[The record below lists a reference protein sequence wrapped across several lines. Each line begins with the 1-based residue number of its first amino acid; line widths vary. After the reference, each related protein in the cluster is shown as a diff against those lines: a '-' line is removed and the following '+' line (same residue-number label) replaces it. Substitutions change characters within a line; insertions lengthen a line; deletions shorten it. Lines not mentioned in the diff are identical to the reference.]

1 MPEARDRGLGMSVLK
16 LRRDMVVADE
26 ESAVEISAP
35 FPLRKIDKAE
45 IEVEVE
51 AEVTEVEFE
60 EEAPAP
66 RAGRQRTFFGAVRLW
81 SGVAAGIAAV
91 CAYPAM
97 MIAASDVGDGN
108 VSSVVDRTRWTSPAA
123 GGVAQLME
131 KHFNDLGWAPD
142 AENWTPMARLTAK
155 PAYQSAMAGSLGE
168 FVTLT
173 QAQLASVG
181 LEDTDLVA
189 ASRLISANAT
199 AAQLRAGRDALL
211 SYDRRMKRR
220 ASAVASTPMQ
230 ISEQLTLI
238 NSWAGK
244 SQTELGAAAQVT
256 DGNPLNT
263 PATQAV
269 YAAKGR
275 GIAAYTVLDTMHWP
289 DATRVATQRSAA
301 LAAWKDVAEFHPVFV
316 LNGSP
321 DGSLFGNHATSMGFL
336 LGRAQKA
343 TDDFA
348 AAVRATQPAIPMIA
362 NAVAPGTF
370 K

>member
-1 MPEARDRGLGMSVLK
+1 MSVLK
-16 LRRDMVVADE
+16 LRRDMVVAE
-26 ESAVEISAP
+26 EEQAVEISTP
-35 FPLRKIDKAE
+35 FPLRKIDAAE
-45 IEVEVE
+45 VEVEVE
-51 AEVTEVEFE
+51 AEVTEIEFE
-60 EEAPAP
+60 EEAAAP
-66 RAGRQRTFFGAVRLW
+66 GAARQKTFFGAVRLW
-81 SGVAAGIAAV
+81 SAIAAGIAVAG
-91 CAYPAM
+91 AYPAM
-97 MIAASDVGDGN
+97 MIAGSDVGDGN

-123 GGVAQLME
+123 GGVAMLME

-142 AENWTPMARLTAK
+142 AESWTPMARLTAK
-155 PAYQSAMAGSLGE
+155 PAYQSAMAGALSE

-173 QAQLASVG
+173 QAQLAAAG
-181 LEDTDLVA
+181 LADDDLTA
-189 ASRLISANAT
+189 ASRLISADAT
-199 AAQLRAGRDALL
+199 SAQLRAGRDALL

-220 ASAVASTPMQ
+220 ASAVASTPAQ
-230 ISEQLTLI
+230 IADQLGLI
-238 NSWAGK
+238 NGWAGK
-244 SQTELGAAAQVT
+244 SQTALAAAAQET
-256 DGNPLNT
+256 EGGPLNT

-336 LGRAQKA
+336 LSRAQKA

-348 AAVRATQPAIPMIA
+348 AAVRATQPAIPIIA

>member
-1 MPEARDRGLGMSVLK
+1 MAVLK
-16 LRRDMVVADE
+16 LRRDMVVAEE
-26 ESAVEISAP
+26 ESAVEISTP
-35 FPLRKIDKAE
+35 FPLRKIEHNE
-45 IEVEVE
+45 IE
-51 AEVTEVEFE
+51 AEVTEVEVE
-60 EEAPAP
+60 EEAVELLPHD
-66 RAGRQRTFFGAVRLW
+66 GKQKTFFGALRFWLN
-81 SGVAAGIAAV
+81 IAAAV
-91 CAYPAM
+91 VVMCAYPAM
-97 MIAASDVGDGN
+97 MIAASDVGDRN

-123 GGVAQLME
+123 GGVAMLME

-155 PAYQSAMAGSLGE
+155 PAYQSAMAGSFGE

-181 LEDTDLVA
+181 LDDADLTA
-189 ASRLISANAT
+189 ASRLISQNAT
-199 AAQLRAGRDALL
+199 GAQLRAGRDALL

-220 ASAVASTPMQ
+220 ASAVASTPAQ
-230 ISEQLTLI
+230 IVDQLGLV
-238 NSWAGK
+238 NAWAGK
-244 SQTELGAAAQVT
+244 SQTELAAAAQNT
-256 DGNPLNT
+256 EGGPLNA

-289 DATRVATQRSAA
+289 DATRVANQRSAA

-336 LGRAQKA
+336 LSRAQKA
-343 TDDFA
+343 TDEFA
-348 AAVRATQPAIPMIA
+348 AAVRANQPATPIIA
-362 NAVAPGTF
+362 NAIAPGSF